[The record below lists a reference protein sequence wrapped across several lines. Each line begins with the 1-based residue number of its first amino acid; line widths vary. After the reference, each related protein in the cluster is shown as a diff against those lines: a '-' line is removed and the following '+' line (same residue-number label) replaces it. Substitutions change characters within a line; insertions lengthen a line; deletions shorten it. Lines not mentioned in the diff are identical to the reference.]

1 MALGIDVVVEVLRAE
16 VELVSEG
23 RSWLSA
29 VYLLIQY
36 VVVGVGVEVIV
47 SSLLRERLSERR
59 HGDARVC

>member
-36 VVVGVGVEVIV
+36 VVLGVGVEVIV